1 MKHLVYYD
9 AHGCILRQTGLP
21 DGMEPEVG
29 QREKY
34 LVFDD
39 YPDCTDKYVANGNL
53 VSRPA
58 QPSPSHC
65 WNWNTKQW
73 TLDLTLVEQQARTQR
88 ARLLLASD
96 WTQLPDV
103 PLDTKAAWADY
114 RQALRDVPAQPSFPT
129 EITWPTPPT

>member
-1 MKHLVYYD
+1 MIFVRYD
-9 AHGCILRQTGLP
+9 QQTGQIHCRCDVP
-21 DGMEPEVG
+21 DSQAPYQEG
-29 QREKY
+29 
-34 LVFDD
+34 DD
-39 YPDCTDKYVANGNL
+39 LLWLDADPKTHYIDLATLTPVPIPD
-53 VSRPA
+53 
-58 QPSPSHC
+58 QPSPAHDWDWSSRT
-65 WNWNTKQW
+65 WVYQNA
-73 TLDLTLVEQQARTQR
+73 VAEQQAREQR